1 VHYEITGGA
10 GAPLYRRDHP
20 QAFHH
25 YLRVTVQGEDVTV
38 EVIEV

>member
-1 VHYEITGGA
+1 
-10 GAPLYRRDHP
+10 LYTRNHP

-25 YLRVTVQGEDVTV
+25 YLLVTVQGEDVSV